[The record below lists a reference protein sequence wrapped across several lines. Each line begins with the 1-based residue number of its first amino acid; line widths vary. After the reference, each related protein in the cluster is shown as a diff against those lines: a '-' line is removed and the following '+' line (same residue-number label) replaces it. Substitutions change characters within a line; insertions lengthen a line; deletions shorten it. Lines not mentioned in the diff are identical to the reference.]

1 MNCYK
6 TDIFKQSIFSFKL
19 NLDLNVLNNYCLEY
33 EKNNKGRVISN
44 LGGFQSSDLDINIL
58 VINKLISL
66 ILNNVSYVSKVY
78 FKLEKSL
85 YISNIWFNINRYK
98 DNNNKHIHPNSL
110 FSGVFYS
117 KIPDNSGPIKFYN
130 SESAGIFFSGVD
142 MLEYNEYNSST
153 YILKPEAS
161 FLHIFPSF
169 LSHCVEPNLS
179 QNEERISFSFNVNII
194 KD

>member
-1 MNCYK
+1 VNCYK

-19 NLDLNVLNNYCLEY
+19 NLDLYVLNNYCLEY

-66 ILNNVSYVSKVY
+66 ILNNVSYVSKKY

-117 KIPDNSGPIKFYN
+117 KIGLLENSLDAFEKSIIFMKNSNKMHYYAPFPGQISEMDFKLFYQ
-130 SESAGIFFSGVD
+130 SD
-142 MLEYNEYNSST
+142 KMLFGNQ
-153 YILKPEAS
+153 LK
-161 FLHIFPSF
+161 
-169 LSHCVEPNLS
+169 
-179 QNEERISFSFNVNII
+179 NITI
-194 KD
+194 YH